1 MMTATTLT
9 RRTRKVHPGKS
20 RRRSK
25 VEEAT
30 RRNIVKGLVK
40 MVTDPT
46 LMRDGELVR
55 EIGMILCPSIKG
67 EPEVHL
73 RRCSTLTT
81 TMILDIQRAMVEA
94 ATDSQLTD
102 TEAPQLSLSD
112 LARCPRTTIVEAL
125 PHSSAEMDHHQD
137 HQQGTSKSMFQEVEV
152 TTEVLSEA
160 DQDHHQEEA
169 TWALATSKDQRGQ
182 ATTLETVPSEWT
194 RSVTNHWKTCTV
206 VPLIRSSATEPS
218 GSNVPSTE
226 T

>member
-9 RRTRKVHPGKS
+9 RRTRKVQPRKA

-25 VEEAT
+25 VEEDL
-30 RRNIVKGLVK
+30 RRNVAKGLHRRA
-40 MVTDPT
+40 TDPT

-55 EIGMILCPSIKG
+55 EIGMILCPCIKG

-81 TMILDIQRAMVEA
+81 TMILDIQRAVKEA
-94 ATDSQLTD
+94 AMDSKLTD

-125 PHSSAEMDHHQD
+125 PHSSAEMDLHRD
-137 HQQGTSKSMFQEVEV
+137 HQQGTSKSILQAEA
-152 TTEVLSEA
+152 LSEA

-169 TWALATSKDQRGQ
+169 TWVLATSKDQRGQ

-194 RSVTNHWKTCTV
+194 RCVTNHWKTCTV

-218 GSNVPSTE
+218 GPNVIRTE